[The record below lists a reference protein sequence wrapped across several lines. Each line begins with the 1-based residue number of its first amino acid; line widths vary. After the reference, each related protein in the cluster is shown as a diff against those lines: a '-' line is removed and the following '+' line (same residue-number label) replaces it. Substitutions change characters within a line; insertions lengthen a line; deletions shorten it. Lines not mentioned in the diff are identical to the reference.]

1 MREAVIVAMARTAV
15 GRAKKG
21 TTRSTRPEALL
32 RAVIAEL
39 LRQTAGKLDPAQLD
53 DVIIGCA
60 MPEGPQGL
68 NVARIVALS
77 AGLPV
82 NVPAQTVNRFC
93 ASGLQTIAIAAE
105 RIIANG
111 ADAILAGGVETM
123 SLVPMTGFRLSPDL
137 DAVQQQPQIYMGMG
151 LTAEHVAEQY
161 AISREDQDEF
171 AYHSHM
177 KAAAAV
183 DAGKFAEE
191 IVPVQFEQVT
201 LVDGQRHTEIV
212 TFDTDE
218 HLRRDTTPEA
228 LAKLKPVFKQN
239 GTVTAGNSSPLSD
252 GAAGVIVMEAGLA
265 ARLGLTPIARFVGF
279 NVAGVPPEIMGIG
292 PVVAVPRVLQRT
304 GLKLADLD
312 LIELNEA
319 FAAQSLAVMRALDLN
334 PDVVNVNGG
343 AIALGHPL
351 GCTGAK
357 LTVQLLHEL
366 RRRGGRYGMVTM
378 CIGGGQGAAG
388 IFERVGRGE

>member
-21 TTRSTRPEALL
+21 TTRATRPEALL
-32 RAVIAEL
+32 RAVIADL
-39 LRQTAGKLDPAQLD
+39 LRQTAGRLDPAQLD
-53 DVIIGCA
+53 DVIMGCA
-60 MPEGPQGL
+60 MPEGAQGL
-68 NVARIVALS
+68 NVARIVALI

-105 RIIANG
+105 RILANG

-137 DAVQQQPQIYMGMG
+137 GAAREQPQIYMSMG

-191 IVPVQFEQVT
+191 IVPVQFEQVS
-201 LVDGQRHTEIV
+201 LVDGQRRVETI

-218 HLRRDTTPEA
+218 HLRRDTTLDA
-228 LAKLKPVFKQN
+228 LARLKPAFKQN

-252 GAAGVIVMEAGLA
+252 GAAGVIVMEAGMA

-292 PVVAVPRVLQRT
+292 PVAAVPRVLQRT
-304 GLKLADLD
+304 GLTLADLD

-334 PDVVNVNGG
+334 PAIVNVNGG

-388 IFERVGRGE
+388 IFERVGSEE

>member
-21 TTRSTRPEALL
+21 MTRSTRPEALL
-32 RAVIAEL
+32 RTVIAEL

-60 MPEGPQGL
+60 MPEGAQGL
-68 NVARIVALS
+68 NVARVVALS

-93 ASGLQTIAIAAE
+93 ASGLQTIASAAE

-123 SLVPMTGFRLSPDL
+123 SLVPMTGFRLSPDY
-137 DAVQQQPQIYMGMG
+137 DIVRQQPQIYMGMG

-171 AYHSHM
+171 AYRSHM

-201 LVDGQRHTEIV
+201 LLDGQRHVEMV

-218 HLRRDTTPEA
+218 HLRRDTTLDA

-252 GAAGVIVMEAGLA
+252 GAAGVIVMEAGMA

-292 PVVAVPRVLQRT
+292 PVAAVPRVLQRT
-304 GLKLADLD
+304 GLTLADLD

-378 CIGGGQGAAG
+378 CVGGGQGAAG
-388 IFERVGRGE
+388 IFERVGNGG

>member
-15 GRAKKG
+15 GRAKRG

-39 LRQTAGKLDPAQLD
+39 LRQTADKLDPAQLD

-60 MPEGPQGL
+60 MPEGAQGL

-93 ASGLQTIAIAAE
+93 SSGLQTIAIAAE

-137 DAVQQQPQIYMGMG
+137 DAVRQQPQIYMGMG

-201 LVDGQRHTEIV
+201 LVDGQRRVETI

-218 HLRRDTTPEA
+218 HLRRDTTLDA

-292 PVVAVPRVLQRT
+292 PVAAVPRVLQRT
-304 GLKLADLD
+304 GLTLADLD

-319 FAAQSLAVMRALDLN
+319 FAAQSLAVMRTLDLN
-334 PDVVNVNGG
+334 PGLVNVNGG

-388 IFERVGRGE
+388 IFERV

>member
-1 MREAVIVAMARTAV
+1 MREAVIVAMSRTAV

-21 TTRSTRPEALL
+21 ATRTTRPEEMVK
-32 RAVIAEL
+32 AVIQDL
-39 LRQTAGKLDPAQLD
+39 LRQTSGKLDPAQID
-53 DVIIGCA
+53 DFILGCA

-68 NVARIVALS
+68 NLARIVGVVS
-77 AGLPV
+77 GLPV
-82 NVPAQTVNRFC
+82 SVPAMTVNRFC
-93 ASGLQTIAIAAE
+93 SSGLQTIAIAAE

-111 ADAILAGGVETM
+111 AEIIMAGGVETM
-123 SLVPMTGFRLSPDL
+123 SLVPMTGFRLSPQL
-137 DAVQQQPQIYMGMG
+137 DTTFHQPEIYMGMG

-161 AISREDQDEF
+161 GVSRADQDEF

-177 KAAAAV
+177 KAAAAA

-191 IVPVQFEQVT
+191 IVPVSFEVVS
-201 LVDGQRHTEIV
+201 LVDGRRHVESV

-218 HLRRDTTPEA
+218 HLRRDTSLDA
-228 LAKLKPVFKQN
+228 LAKLKPVFKEG
-239 GTVTAGNSSPLSD
+239 GTVTPGNSSPLSD
-252 GAAGVIVMEAGLA
+252 GAAAVIVMEAGTA
-265 ARLGLTPIARFVGF
+265 AQLGLDPIARFVGF
-279 NVAGVPPEIMGIG
+279 SAAGVPPEIMGIG
-292 PVVAVPRVLQRT
+292 PVAAVPRLLKRT
-304 GLKLADLD
+304 RFSLNDFD
-312 LIELNEA
+312 VIELNEA
-319 FAAQSLAVMRALDLN
+319 FAAQSLAVIRELDL
-334 PDVVNVNGG
+334 DTDRLNVNGG

-388 IFERVGRGE
+388 IFERL